1 LKQQENPLSC
11 KTWVQQPSTIIG
23 ISLFVGTAA
32 GVVTYLVNGN
42 AIMAHGVAAAVF
54 GAIAMVLPEAPTTQ
68 ADMNKLAGDMIA
80 AVATKNWAAASSI
93 MADIAAVAHDVQ
105 AIKTAQT
112 TQVARDTHVDAV
124 SAENHTELVVGQTK
138 IAETIKGQNS

>member
-1 LKQQENPLSC
+1 MTF
-11 KTWVQQPSTIIG
+11 KTWVQQPSSILGIG
-23 ISLFVGTAA
+23 LFVGTATGA
-32 GVVTYLVNGN
+32 VTYLVNGN
-42 AIMAHGVAAAVF
+42 ATLAVGIATGVC
-54 GAIAMVLPEAPTTQ
+54 GALAMVLPEAPTTQ
-68 ADMNKLAGDMIA
+68 ADVNKLASDMIA
-80 AVATKNWAAASSI
+80 AVAAKNWTAASSI

-138 IAETIKGQNS
+138 IAETIKGHNS